1 LGDPL
6 KRYARAVVLM
16 GRDAGLLEEALKVYG
31 INTYHANDMAN
42 AVELST
48 QYAQTGDAVLLSPAC
63 ASLDMYTNYV
73 ARAEAFV
80 EAVQHMGVLEGQP

>member
-1 LGDPL
+1 
-6 KRYARAVVLM
+6 
-16 GRDAGLLEEALKVYG
+16 
-31 INTYHANDMAN
+31 MAH